1 MTYHLEGESAYNG
14 VKTAASKGGRKR
26 RRPKGADDEE
36 VMRLKLGRY
45 PFAAA
50 VEVYTKRRVGIVA
63 ESTLAEDHR
72 KLKHIGR
79 IFESL
84 KDQGLVGT
92 TDPRHFE
99 REHIQQLLRF
109 MRAKGLDPASQAK
122 ILQELKNLLVFC
134 KNHVMDE
141 MKADGVKFPKPG
153 RKPIRVIPDKD
164 LGRIFSATKGMEG
177 WRGTMARGMTALYFA
192 TGVRPKELRLAH
204 LEDLDLGKMTLFVRH
219 PKGEASWASRE
230 EVSIIRRD
238 MVPLVQAYLVERS
251 REIARRGLE
260 DVVPLFPNLKGGRGT
275 FYTAQGFNGIKR
287 MVEDESGVDFRL
299 KDFRSTLATVTIN
312 NDMSRLPAMSLQLR
326 HSKIETTQKFYARID
341 PAAAS
346 RQLEG
351 AYLERPVLFDEG
363 QPTVLSAPTGQNA
376 MVRKTPFID
385 KNFAPTGYA

>member
-1 MTYHLEGESAYNG
+1 
-14 VKTAASKGGRKR
+14 
-26 RRPKGADDEE
+26 
-36 VMRLKLGRY
+36 
-45 PFAAA
+45 
-50 VEVYTKRRVGIVA
+50 
-63 ESTLAEDHR
+63 
-72 KLKHIGR
+72 
-79 IFESL
+79 L

-99 REHIQQLLRF
+99 REHIQQLLRY

-153 RKPIRVIPDKD
+153 RKPINVISDKD
-164 LGRIFSATKGMEG
+164 LGRIFSAVKGMEG
-177 WRGTMARGMTALYFA
+177 WRGTMARGMIALYFA
-192 TGVRPKELRLAH
+192 TAARPKELRLAH
-204 LEDLDLGKMTLFVRH
+204 LDDLDLERMTLLVRH
-219 PKGEASWASRE
+219 PKGEGSWASPQV
-230 EVSIIRRD
+230 VSILRRD
-238 MVPLVQAYLVERS
+238 MVPLIQAFLDESS
-251 REIARRGLE
+251 REIAKHGLE
-260 DVVPLFPNLKGGRGT
+260 DAIPLFPNLRGGRAT
-275 FYTAQGFNGIKR
+275 FYTAQGLNGIKQ

-341 PAAAS
+341 SAEAS
-346 RQLEG
+346 KQLQD
-351 AYLERPVLFDEG
+351 AYLERPVLLDEG